1 MKRTILGALALMVGL
16 APALAV
22 ARPMPPGYH
31 HGPRYERRGWRGP
44 PPRVWHR
51 PPVWGG
57 YYGPPPPP
65 PPPPVYP
72 YW

>member
-1 MKRTILGALALMVGL
+1 MKKTILGALALMVGL

-44 PPRVWHR
+44 PPRIWHR

-57 YYGPPPPP
+57 YYG
-65 PPPPVYP
+65 
-72 YW
+72 